1 MRCSP
6 FSLTICGDVERQH
19 RLKDLQGRRRFSRYA
34 SGVRIEWPPIAVLL
48 SCVFLCW
55 CTLSSS
61 RRVSLP
67 LASSPLI
74 TSFALQSTP
83 CANHLRYSSRSR
95 SRYFRTK
102 TRKIPPVPFAF
113 KYTLDNWAALSETR
127 FDISARVRGQQIF
140 LVGQPNPKLRPEL
153 TQFVHAPR
161 HDPLLLHFSSRR
173 RFDIS
178 QLAVRR
184 TCFFISLWSRFAYVL
199 GESRFAQVC
208 QPTITIANL
217 AQIMFELVHPPVRF
231 SRLDVLSTCRW
242 KQTQKIHDKPA
253 IISTNW
259 CTCRCQQLQNVFS
272 AFQHTFVWSSLW

>member
-34 SGVRIEWPPIAVLL
+34 SGVRIEWPPIAVLS

-83 CANHLRYSSRSR
+83 CAKPPSVLVSVAI
-95 SRYFRTK
+95 RYFRTK

-113 KYTLDNWAALSETR
+113 KYTLDNCGNRAALSETR

-184 TCFFISLWSRFAYVL
+184 TCFFISLWSRFAYVS

-231 SRLDVLSTCRW
+231 SRLDVLSTCR
-242 KQTQKIHDKPA
+242 
-253 IISTNW
+253 
-259 CTCRCQQLQNVFS
+259 
-272 AFQHTFVWSSLW
+272 